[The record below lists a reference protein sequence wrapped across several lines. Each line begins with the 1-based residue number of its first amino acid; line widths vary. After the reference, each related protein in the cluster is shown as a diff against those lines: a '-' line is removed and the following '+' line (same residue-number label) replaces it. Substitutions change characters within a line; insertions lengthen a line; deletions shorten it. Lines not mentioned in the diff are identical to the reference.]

1 MNYAYFSELL
11 QMLPSP
17 KPEVV
22 LFGGTHGNELT
33 GIQLIQ
39 HWQDARSRVTR
50 AHFETK
56 ILLSNP
62 AAAKVCRRYVDH
74 DLNRCFLPADL
85 SGQTKGYEFDRAR
98 EIVKELGGSRD
109 IEGKILIDLHTTTS
123 QMGPTVI
130 LTSVNP
136 FNLQLCARLQQRLP
150 ELRIITN
157 ELKREDSPFVNGLS
171 PYGFCIEVGPVAQ
184 GALNPTVVQQ
194 TKNLVVTLLDLL
206 GDFFSTG
213 SWTTDAASLEQE
225 LEVFEYSETVDY
237 PRRPDGSL
245 AAMIHHERYGYDFI
259 PIERGSPL
267 FVDFDG
273 HVITFDEHVTVNER
287 DGIFWPIFVG
297 ESAYVEKQT
306 AMVLTRKKRLHL

>member
-1 MNYAYFSELL
+1 
-11 QMLPSP
+11 MLPSP

-33 GIQLIQ
+33 GIQLIR
-39 HWQDARSRVTR
+39 HWQDARSQVTR

-56 ILLSNP
+56 LVLSNP
-62 AAAKVCRRYVDH
+62 AAAKVCRRYIDH

-85 SGQTKGYEFDRAR
+85 EGQTKGYEFERAR
-98 EIVKELGGSRD
+98 EIVKELGGSQA

-136 FNLQLCARLQQRLP
+136 FNLQLSARLQQRVP

-157 ELKREDSPFVNGLS
+157 ELRREESPFVNGLS
-171 PYGFCIEVGPVAQ
+171 PFGFCIEVGPVAQ
-184 GALNPTVVQQ
+184 GALNPIVVRQ
-194 TKNLVVTLLDLL
+194 TKTLVVTLLDLL
-206 GDFFSTG
+206 GDYFSNA
-213 SWTTDAASLEQE
+213 SAAASPFKWPASDTAALEDG
-225 LEVFEYSETVDY
+225 LEVFEYAETVDY

-273 HVITFDEHVTVNER
+273 RVIPFDDR

-306 AMVLTRKKRLHL
+306 AMVLTRKKRLHLG

>member
-1 MNYAYFSELL
+1 
-11 QMLPSP
+11 
-17 KPEVV
+17 V
-22 LFGGTHGNELT
+22 
-33 GIQLIQ
+33 
-39 HWQDARSRVTR
+39 
-50 AHFETK
+50 
-56 ILLSNP
+56 LSNP
-62 AAAKVCRRYVDH
+62 AAARVCRRYVDH

-85 SGQTKGYEFDRAR
+85 EGQTKGYEFDRAR

-136 FNLQLCARLQQRLP
+136 FNLQLCARLQQRVP

-171 PYGFCIEVGPVAQ
+171 PFGFCIEVGPVAQ

-194 TKNLVVTLLDLL
+194 TRTLVVTLLDLL
-206 GDFFSTG
+206 GDFFSNASG
-213 SWTTDAASLEQE
+213 SPSKWSASDTAALEDE
-225 LEVFEYSETVDY
+225 LEVFEYAETVDY

-267 FVDFDG
+267 FVDFEG
-273 HVITFDEHVTVNER
+273 HMIPFDERVTENVR